1 VVLEEANMSGV
12 KESMELD
19 EDTMY
24 KFVDVSRTKGVL
36 PAELYIEYMIQYHDN
51 S

>member
-1 VVLEEANMSGV
+1 MSGA
-12 KESMELD
+12 KETMELD

-36 PAELYIEYMIQYHDN
+36 PAELYIKYMKKYHDK